1 MPARGSRP
9 SCVHACG
16 GVVAALVNVAR
27 LHAIELR
34 GTLTC
39 AGSQSLLCVALLQG
53 VGAQDWGPD

>member
-9 SCVHACG
+9 SYVHACG

-39 AGSQSLLCVALLQG
+39 AG
-53 VGAQDWGPD
+53 